1 MENNIQNIDDFLF
14 QKLQNFEDNPDLGT
28 FEKLHDNLEHL
39 EGIDLMT
46 LNLHLNQLEE
56 NPDPQFSKTIF
67 DAVEHFNHPIDFS
80 LNQNL
85 QHLEDKPENMIS
97 IFPEEKKSRKKMF
110 LFFFFGAIISSSII
124 YLTLNQNN
132 NSQSNSI
139 DTYKKFEKEKEP
151 EKSKIIELKKENI
164 QSNTEFNYSFQ
175 KTMPKKL
182 IQSYDNS
189 NSPNLNL
196 LPYDF
201 NLNDYDIIF
210 DSIKNHKVF
219 KLKITYDKLPLE
231 PLKKFNISAYQD
243 LVNTVGQNNI
253 NIGLLNNQHK
263 VFYEFGL
270 GLNNI
275 NYNKQQLN
283 TEYIHKDA
291 LNIIK
296 QTLGNF
302 EAGQSLRA
310 NIGYHLT
317 NKIHLISGFNFDFQ
331 SYSNQVNYIYTDIPI
346 YDLNNGKILSYLTR
360 PASSSP
366 SVNQKIRTKVN
377 EVKVP
382 LSISFYTFRIRQT
395 SIWANIGAIYN
406 LKNTINSQYFNFKD
420 GSLNP
425 YTNNIKISNNT
436 STFAQIRAITPLNQ
450 SLKLVVQFGITKSQN
465 KMSLYNQNYS
475 YNQLTPSINLGLH
488 FNLKFNPLK

>member
-1 MENNIQNIDDFLF
+1 MENNIQNIDDLMF

-28 FEKLHDNLEHL
+28 FNLLHKKLEHL
-39 EGIDLMT
+39 NGADLMT
-46 LNLHLNQLEE
+46 LNQHLNQYEE
-56 NPDPQFSKTIF
+56 NPDPQFSKTVF
-67 DAVEHFNHPIDFS
+67 DAVQHFNHPIDFS

-85 QHLEDKPENMIS
+85 QHIEDKPENIIS

-110 LFFFFGAIISSSII
+110 LFFILGSLLCSSLI
-124 YLTLNQNN
+124 YFSLYQNK
-132 NSQSNSI
+132 NSQSNSN

-151 EKSKIIELKKENI
+151 KNSKIIEIEKANI
-164 QSNTEFNYSFQ
+164 QPNKESLYSSQ
-175 KTMPKKL
+175 KILNKQL
-182 IQSYDNS
+182 IQSSDNS
-189 NSPNLNL
+189 NSPYLPM

-243 LVNTVGQNNI
+243 LVNSVGQNDL

-291 LNIIK
+291 LNLIK

-331 SYSNQVNYIYTDIPI
+331 SYSNQVNYTYTDIPI

-366 SVNQKIRTKVN
+366 SINQKIRTKVN

-425 YTNNIKISNNT
+425 YTNTIKTSNNT

-488 FNLKFNPLK
+488 FNLKFNPVK